1 MKTFFTSIVF
11 SLLSLPM
18 IFAQNNIEVSG
29 GDNWIGYMN
38 VFFLDGNYDFG
49 SAWGVPDLKST
60 PNAGANTL
68 TLQPN
73 FNTYADNPTDP
84 NWVNQTTGEGNKKL
98 EALTF
103 VEPGATFNGQDL
115 TFSGTVQAYT
125 LDDSYTVQYFIKA
138 LDPDNGYA
146 DALGGAKVF
155 DLPTSGDFSVSAT
168 AAELAPGLLVQYGFS
183 VAGRNAN
190 PANEAALGSVV
201 ITGEGSSSGSNN
213 ILCNASDNW
222 GSFMNVFRANG
233 DYWFGDPWS
242 VADLKTTLDV
252 GANNIILQPNFNT
265 YAANSTDP
273 EWVNQTT
280 GEGAAIM
287 EANTILEPGFT
298 FNGQDLTF
306 TGTVQAYTLDDAYTV
321 KYFIKALDPDNGFAD
336 ALGGSKVFDLPASGA
351 FTVSAT
357 GAELAPGLVIQCGFS
372 VTGRNANPANEA
384 ALGSV
389 IIGPGTVSVNDLN
402 NLEIAMSV
410 FPNPT
415 HETLF
420 IKSDAQVQSYQ
431 IVTLLGQTV
440 QRGNAT
446 KEIDVKNLAAG
457 TYFLSVQAEEGNK
470 VMKFIKN

>member
-1 MKTFFTSIVF
+1 MKTFITTIVF
-11 SLLSLPM
+11 CLLSLPLLVG
-18 IFAQNNIEVSG
+18 QNNVEFSASA
-29 GDNWIGYMN
+29 NWISYMN
-38 VFFLDGNYDFG
+38 VSRANGDFWFG
-49 SAWGVPDLKST
+49 DPWSVAALKTTIST
-60 PNAGANTL
+60 GANTM

-73 FNTYADNPTDP
+73 FNTYADNPTNP
-84 NWVNQTTGEGNKKL
+84 EWVNQTSGEGVATM
-98 EALTF
+98 EASTF
-103 VEPGATFNGQDL
+103 VEPGASFNGVDL
-115 TFSGTVQAYT
+115 TFSGTVDAYT
-125 LDDSYTVQYFIKA
+125 LDDAYVVKFFIKA
-138 LDPDNGYA
+138 LDPNAGYA
-146 DALGGAKVF
+146 DALGGTKVF
-155 DLPTSGDFSVSAT
+155 DLPASGDFTVSAT
-168 AAELAPGLLVQYGFS
+168 GAQLAPGLIVQYGFS
-183 VAGRNAN
+183 VTGRNAN

-213 ILCNASDNW
+213 VQCNASDSW

-233 DYWFGDPWS
+233 DYWFGDAWS
-242 VADLKTTLDV
+242 VADLKTTLNT
-252 GANNIILQPNFNT
+252 GANNITLQPNFNA
-265 YAANSTDP
+265 YADNGTNP
-273 EWVNQTT
+273 EWVDQTT
-280 GEGAAIM
+280 GEGVAIM
-287 EANTILEPGFT
+287 EANTIVEPGAT
-298 FNGQDLTF
+298 FNGVDLTF
-306 TGTVQAYTLDDAYTV
+306 SGRVQANTLDDGYTA
-321 KYFIKALDPDNGFAD
+321 KYFIKALDPNNGYSD
-336 ALGGSKVFDLPASGA
+336 ALGGTKVFDLPASGE

-357 GAELAPGLVIQCGFS
+357 GAQLATGLIIQYGFS

-415 HETLF
+415 FETLF

-457 TYFLSVQAEEGNK
+457 TYFLAVQAEEGNK

>member
-1 MKTFFTSIVF
+1 MKTFITTILFCLF
-11 SLLSLPM
+11 SLPLLVG
-18 IFAQNNIEVSG
+18 QNNVEFSASA
-29 GDNWIGYMN
+29 NWISYMN
-38 VFFLDGNYDFG
+38 VSRANGEFWFG
-49 SAWGVPDLKST
+49 DPWSVAALKTTIST
-60 PNAGANTL
+60 GANTM

-73 FNTYADNPTDP
+73 FNTYADNPTNP
-84 NWVNQTTGEGNKKL
+84 EWVDQTTGEGVAIM
-98 EALTF
+98 EASTF
-103 VEPGATFNGQDL
+103 VEPGASFNGQDL
-115 TFSGTVQAYT
+115 TFSGTVQSYTIDDAYT
-125 LDDSYTVQYFIKA
+125 VRFFIKA
-138 LDPDNGYA
+138 LDPDAGYS
-146 DALGGAKVF
+146 DALGGTKVF
-155 DLPTSGDFSVSAT
+155 ELPTSGDFTVSAT
-168 AAELAPGLLVQYGFS
+168 GAELAPGLLIQYGFS
-183 VAGRNAN
+183 VTGRNAN

-213 ILCNASDNW
+213 ILCNASDSW

-233 DYWFGDPWS
+233 DYWFGDVWS

-252 GANNIILQPNFNT
+252 SANNIILQPNFNT

-273 EWVNQTT
+273 EWVDQTT
-280 GEGAAIM
+280 GEGVAIM
-287 EANTILEPGFT
+287 EANTILEPGAT
-298 FNGQDLTF
+298 FNGSDLTF
-306 TGTVQAYTLDDAYTV
+306 SGTVDAYTLDDAYTV
-321 KYFIKALDPDNGFAD
+321 KFFIKALDPNNGFSD
-336 ALGGSKVFDLPASGA
+336 ALGGSKVLDLPASGA

-402 NLEIAMSV
+402 NLAIAMSV

-415 HETLF
+415 SETLF

-457 TYFLSVQAEEGNK
+457 TYFLAVQAAEGNK

>member
-1 MKTFFTSIVF
+1 MKTFITSIVLCLF
-11 SLLSLPM
+11 SLPLLVG
-18 IFAQNNIEVSG
+18 QNNVEFSASDG
-29 GDNWIGYMN
+29 WRSFMN
-38 VFFLDGNYDFG
+38 VFRANGDYWFG
-49 SAWGVPDLKST
+49 DPWSVADLKTTIST
-60 PNAGANTL
+60 GANTM

-73 FNTYADNPTDP
+73 FNAYADNTTNPE
-84 NWVNQTTGEGNKKL
+84 WVDQTSGEGVATM
-98 EALTF
+98 EASTF
-103 VEPGATFNGQDL
+103 VEPGASFNGVDL
-115 TFSGTVQAYT
+115 TFSGTVESYTIDDAYT
-125 LDDSYTVQYFIKA
+125 VKFFIKA
-138 LDPDNGYA
+138 LDPENGFV
-146 DALGGAKVF
+146 DALGGSKTF
-155 DLPTSGDFSVSAT
+155 DLPTSGDFTVSAT
-168 AAELAPGLLVQYGFS
+168 GAELAPGLLVQYGFS
-183 VAGRNAN
+183 VTGVNAS

-201 ITGEGSSSGSNN
+201 ITGEGTPSGSNN

-222 GSFMNVFRANG
+222 SSFMNVFRANG

-265 YAANSTDP
+265 YAANSMDP
-273 EWVNQTT
+273 EWVDQTT
-280 GEGAAIM
+280 GEGVATM
-287 EANTILEPGFT
+287 EANTILEPGAT
-298 FNGQDLTF
+298 FNGSDLTF
-306 TGTVQAYTLDDAYTV
+306 SGTVDSYTLDDAYAV
-321 KYFIKALDPDNGFAD
+321 KFFIKALDPNNGFTD
-336 ALGGSKVFDLPASGA
+336 ALAGSKTLDLPTSGA

-389 IIGPGTVSVNDLN
+389 VIGPGTVSVNDLN

-446 KEIDVKNLAAG
+446 KEIDVTNLAAG